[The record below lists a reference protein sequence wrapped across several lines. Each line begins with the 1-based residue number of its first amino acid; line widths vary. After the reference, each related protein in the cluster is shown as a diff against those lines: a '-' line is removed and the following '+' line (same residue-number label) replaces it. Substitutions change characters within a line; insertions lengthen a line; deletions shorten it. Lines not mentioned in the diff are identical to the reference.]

1 MRKAEFPIIFVNG
14 QAIERN
20 IKINYMQVYLS
31 VIVVCQINIT
41 WSRLLNTTVAKLYL
55 RLWLP
60 GQCHCDL
67 KKKKKLKL
75 KPNAH

>member
-20 IKINYMQVYLS
+20 IKIKYLQVYLS

-41 WSRLLNTTVAKLYL
+41 WSRLLNTTVPKLYL
-55 RLWLP
+55 RLWCL
-60 GQCHCDL
+60 DNVIAI
-67 KKKKKLKL
+67 KKKKR
-75 KPNAH
+75 N